1 MGDLEPCAPQH
12 FMFWGWEARREH
24 VLGAKG
30 HRICGGQG
38 PVPLLLV
45 AKEATVAQHLQQE
58 GHPSSEHH
66 PPPRQCQL
74 QKPHAID
81 GSREM
86 GRQERGLGSCA
97 VNEGRDG
104 SRRLC
109 LGREEPWG
117 GVPGRG
123 KG

>member
-1 MGDLEPCAPQH
+1 MSWEPRVTGFVGVRDPCLYHWWPRKPQ
-12 FMFWGWEARREH
+12 WPSICSREAIP
-24 VLGAKG
+24 VLS
-30 HRICGGQG
+30 
-38 PVPLLLV
+38 
-45 AKEATVAQHLQQE
+45 TT
-58 GHPSSEHH
+58 H
-66 PPPRQCQL
+66 PPCQCQL

-86 GRQERGLGSCA
+86 GRQERGSGSRA
-97 VNEGRDG
+97 VNEGREG